1 MASFFDDVS
10 KGPEQNRRLQDF
22 VAMSLKTKGDRAL
35 VLVTHHVNIREFMG
49 KDIGS
54 GDMVLVRVNAQ
65 GKMLDYK
72 LYPSP

>member
-1 MASFFDDVS
+1 
-10 KGPEQNRRLQDF
+10 
-22 VAMSLKTKGDRAL
+22 VAKALKTKGDRAL
-35 VLVTHHVNIREFMG
+35 VLVTHHVNIQEFMG
-49 KDIGS
+49 QNIGS